1 MVITFSLILQMV
13 GIALLMTIL
22 YVIIGI
28 IPGTDETSVLVP
40 MTVILV
46 SLKVEPLVI
55 MSAFIAAV
63 VTLNITDS
71 IPTAITSIPGGVMST
86 PLVGPSQ
93 TLKKH
98 GYTSFSVQ
106 WMMLGSLIGV
116 LVSIPI
122 ALAFWGIFEFLSVQT
137 GLQISNFIKQ
147 YNGYIFLGGAI
158 LMSLTS
164 KKKWVSLLTIIPFGF
179 ATAFLRNPSLVINN
193 TLLNFLI
200 DGRTLSMTPFFLSIT
215 TGPLVY
221 GLFELLFP
229 SVFARQKV
237 EGKMTVLLEQDTKK
251 VKSGSK
257 KVVRKTAIS
266 SALGSLLF
274 FLSPVGV
281 TMMLSEFA
289 VRDEK
294 DEIQQAVQGVSV
306 VNGLSS
312 ATYLAGILISLFVFA
327 FPISPAALG
336 PGSVIFNA
344 GSNGMDGTFI
354 KSGNAGLT
362 LPVTNLL
369 IAIGIG
375 LVIGVSISVFLG
387 MKYSRKM
394 TELVFKFIAQ
404 ETVLIFLFS
413 IIALL
418 SFAEAG
424 LYGLI
429 IVLAVG
435 LFSGW
440 LNKKGAGYG
449 VQFMALYAGG
459 LFITLLKALF

>member
-1 MVITFSLILQMV
+1 MTITLSLLLQMG
-13 GIALLMTIL
+13 GIALLMTVL

-46 SLKVEPLVI
+46 SLKLNPLLI

-98 GYTSFSVQ
+98 GYTSYSVQ

-116 LVSIPI
+116 LVSLPI
-122 ALAFWGIFEFLSVQT
+122 ALAFWGLFEFISVQT
-137 GLQISNFIKQ
+137 GLQISNFIKS
-147 YNGYIFLGGAI
+147 YNEYIFLGGAV

-164 KKKWVSLLTIIPFGF
+164 KKKLVGLLTIIPFGF
-179 ATAFLRNPSLVINN
+179 ATAFLRNPNLVINN
-193 TLLNFLI
+193 TLLNVLM
-200 DGRTLSMTPFFLSIT
+200 DGHKLSMTPFFLSIT

-229 SVFARQKV
+229 SVFQKQQV
-237 EGKMTVLLEQDTKK
+237 EGKKVVLLEQDVKRVKTGTKK
-251 VKSGSK
+251 VVK
-257 KVVRKTAIS
+257 KTAIA

-281 TMMLSEFA
+281 TMMLGEFA
-289 VRDEK
+289 TRDEK
-294 DEIQQAVQGVSV
+294 DEVQEALQGVAV

-336 PGSVIFNA
+336 PGSIIFNSGA
-344 GSNGMDGTFI
+344 NGLDGTFI
-354 KSGNAGLT
+354 KFGNSGLT
-362 LPVTNLL
+362 LPKGQLL
-369 IAIGIG
+369 VAILIG
-375 LVIGVSISVFLG
+375 LVIGVSISVWLG

-394 TELVFKFIAQ
+394 TEIVFKYISQ

-424 LYGLI
+424 VYGLI

-440 LNKKGAGYG
+440 LNRKGAGYG
-449 VQFMALYAGG
+449 VQFMALYAGN
-459 LFITLLKALF
+459 LFITLLKMVF

>member
-1 MVITFSLILQMV
+1 MVITFSLILQMI
-13 GIALLMTIL
+13 GIALLMTVL

-46 SLKVEPLVI
+46 SLKVNPLLI

-86 PLVGPSQ
+86 PLVGHSQ

-98 GYTSFSVQ
+98 GFTSYSVQ
-106 WMMLGSLIGV
+106 WMMIGSLIGV
-116 LVSIPI
+116 LVSLPI
-122 ALAFWGIFEFLSVQT
+122 SLAFWGIFEFLSVQT

-147 YNGYIFLGGAI
+147 YNEYIFLGGAI
-158 LMSLTS
+158 LMSMTS
-164 KKKWVSLLTIIPFGF
+164 KKKWVGLLAIIPFGF
-179 ATAFLRNPSLVINN
+179 ATAFLRNPSLIIDN
-193 TLLNFLI
+193 TLLNFLGA
-200 DGRTLSMTPFFLSIT
+200 GRKLSMTPFFLSIT

-229 SVFARQKV
+229 SVFKKQKV
-237 EGKMTVLLEQDTKK
+237 EGKMTVLLEQDVKK
-251 VKSGSK
+251 VRTGSK

-289 VRDEK
+289 TRDEK
-294 DEIQQAVQGVSV
+294 DEVQQAIQGVSV

-312 ATYLAGILISLFVFA
+312 TTYLAGILISLFVFA

-336 PGSVIFNA
+336 PGSIIFNSGA
-344 GSNGMDGTFI
+344 GGVDGTFI
-354 KSGNAGLT
+354 KFGNSGLT
-362 LPVTNLL
+362 IAKGTLL
-369 IAIGIG
+369 VPILIG
-375 LVIGVSISVFLG
+375 LVIGVSLSTFLG

-394 TELVFKFIAQ
+394 TELVFKYIAQ

-429 IVLAVG
+429 IVVLVG

-459 LFITLLKALF
+459 LFIEIIHALF

>member
-1 MVITFSLILQMV
+1 MTITLSLLLQMG
-13 GIALLMTIL
+13 GIALLMTVL

-46 SLKVEPLVI
+46 SLKLNPLLI

-98 GYTSFSVQ
+98 GYTSYSVQ

-116 LVSIPI
+116 LVSLPI
-122 ALAFWGIFEFLSVQT
+122 ALAFWGLFEFISVQT
-137 GLQISNFIKQ
+137 GLQISNFIKS
-147 YNGYIFLGGAI
+147 YNEYIFLGGAV

-164 KKKWVSLLTIIPFGF
+164 KKKLVGLLTIIPFGF
-179 ATAFLRNPSLVINN
+179 ATAFLRNPNLVVNN
-193 TLLNFLI
+193 TLLNVLM
-200 DGRTLSMTPFFLSIT
+200 DGHKLSMTPFFLSIT

-229 SVFARQKV
+229 SVFQKQQV
-237 EGKMTVLLEQDTKK
+237 EGKKIVLLEQDVKRVKTGTKK
-251 VKSGSK
+251 VVK
-257 KVVRKTAIS
+257 KTAIA

-281 TMMLSEFA
+281 TMMLGEFA
-289 VRDEK
+289 TRDEQ
-294 DEIQQAVQGVSV
+294 DEVQEALQGVAV

-336 PGSVIFNA
+336 PGSIIFNSGA
-344 GSNGMDGTFI
+344 NGLDGTFI
-354 KSGNAGLT
+354 KFGNSGLT
-362 LPVTNLL
+362 LPKGQLL
-369 IAIGIG
+369 VAILIG
-375 LVIGVSISVFLG
+375 LTIGVSISVWLG

-394 TELVFKFIAQ
+394 TEIVFKYISQ

-424 LYGLI
+424 VYGLI

-440 LNKKGAGYG
+440 LNRKGAGYG
-449 VQFMALYAGG
+449 VQFMALYAGN
-459 LFITLLKALF
+459 LFITLLKIAF

>member
-1 MVITFSLILQMV
+1 MTITFTLIMQMIGISLF
-13 GIALLMTIL
+13 MTVL

-28 IPGTDETSVLVP
+28 IPGTDETSVIVP

-46 SLKVEPLVI
+46 SMRLNPLVI
-55 MSAFIAAV
+55 MAGFISAV
-63 VTLNITDS
+63 VTLNIADS

-98 GYTSFSVQ
+98 GYTAYSVQ
-106 WMMLGSLIGV
+106 WMMLGSLVGV
-116 LVSIPI
+116 LVSLPL
-122 ALAFWGIFEFLSVQT
+122 ALLFWGAFEFISVQT
-137 GLQISNFIKQ
+137 GLEVSNFIKT
-147 YNGYIFLGGAI
+147 YNEYIFLGGAV

-164 KKKWVSLLTIIPFGF
+164 KKKLVSLLTIIPFGF
-179 ATAFLRNPSLVINN
+179 ISAFMRNPNLVVSN
-193 TLLNFLI
+193 TLLNTL
-200 DGRTLSMTPFFLSIT
+200 GHGKTLSMTPFFLAIT

-229 SVFARQKV
+229 SVFLKQKID
-237 EGKMTVLLEQDTKK
+237 GKLDVILEKNIKK
-251 VKSGSK
+251 VQTGTTKI
-257 KVVRKTAIS
+257 VRKTAVS
-266 SALGSLLF
+266 SIFGSLLF

-281 TMMLSEFA
+281 TMMLGEFA
-289 VRDEK
+289 TRDED
-294 DEIQQAVQGVSV
+294 DEVQQALQGVAV

-312 ATYLAGILISLFVFA
+312 ATYLAGILMSLFIFA

-336 PGSVIFNA
+336 PGSVIFNS
-344 GSNGMDGTFI
+344 GTNGVDGTFI
-354 KSGNAGLT
+354 KYGNSGLT
-362 LPVTNLL
+362 LPKGQLL
-369 IAIGIG
+369 VAILIG
-375 LVIGVSISVFLG
+375 LVIGVSLTVWLG
-387 MKYSRKM
+387 MKYSQKM
-394 TELVFKFIAQ
+394 TELVFKYIAQ

-429 IVLAVG
+429 VVVLIG

-449 VQFMALYAGG
+449 VQFMALYAGN
-459 LFITLLKALF
+459 LFITLLNMLF

>member
-1 MVITFSLILQMV
+1 MSITLPLLLQMG
-13 GIALLMTIL
+13 GIALLMTVL

-46 SLKVEPLVI
+46 SLKLNPLLI
-55 MSAFIAAV
+55 MAGFIAAV

-98 GYTSFSVQ
+98 GYTSYSVQ

-116 LVSIPI
+116 LVSLPI
-122 ALAFWGIFEFLSVQT
+122 ALAFWGLFEFISVQT
-137 GLQISNFIKQ
+137 GLQISSFIKS
-147 YNGYIFLGGAI
+147 YNEYIFLGGAV
-158 LMSLTS
+158 LMSMTS
-164 KKKWVSLLTIIPFGF
+164 KKKIIGLLTIIPFGF

-193 TLLNFLI
+193 TLLNVLM
-200 DGRTLSMTPFFLSIT
+200 DGHKLSLTPFFLSIT
-215 TGPLVY
+215 TGPLIF

-229 SVFARQKV
+229 SVFQKQQV
-237 EGKMTVLLEQDTKK
+237 QGKKVVLLEQDVKRVKTGTKK
-251 VKSGSK
+251 VVK
-257 KVVRKTAIS
+257 KTIIA
-266 SALGSLLF
+266 SAFGSLLF

-281 TMMLSEFA
+281 TMMLGEFA
-289 VRDEK
+289 TRDEK
-294 DEIQQAVQGVSV
+294 DEVQEALQGVAV

-336 PGSVIFNA
+336 PGSIIFNSGA
-344 GSNGMDGTFI
+344 NGIDGTFI
-354 KSGNAGLT
+354 KFGNAGLT
-362 LPVTNLL
+362 LPKGELL
-369 IAIGIG
+369 VAILIG
-375 LVIGVSISVFLG
+375 LVIGVSISVWLG

-394 TELVFKFIAQ
+394 TEIVFKYISQ

-424 LYGLI
+424 VYGLV

-440 LNKKGAGYG
+440 LNRKGAGYG
-449 VQFMALYAGG
+449 VQFMALYAGN
-459 LFITLLKALF
+459 LFITLLKLLF

>member
-1 MVITFSLILQMV
+1 MVISLTLILQML

-46 SLKVEPLVI
+46 SLKLDPLLI
-55 MSAFIAAV
+55 MTGFIAAV

-98 GYTSFSVQ
+98 GYTSYSVQ
-106 WMMLGSLIGV
+106 WMMIGSLIGV
-116 LVSIPI
+116 LVSLPI
-122 ALAFWGIFEFLSVQT
+122 ALAFWGIFEFISVQT
-137 GLQISNFIKQ
+137 GMQVSNFIKQ
-147 YNGYIFLGGAI
+147 YNEYIFLGGAI
-158 LMSLTS
+158 LMSMTS
-164 KKKWVSLLTIIPFGF
+164 KKKWVGLLTIIPFGF
-179 ATAFLRNPSLVINN
+179 ATAFLRNPSLVIEG
-193 TLLNFLI
+193 TLLNFLVA
-200 DGRTLSMTPFFLSIT
+200 GRKLSMTPFFLSIT

-229 SVFARQKV
+229 SVFKKQKV
-237 EGKMTVLLEQDTKK
+237 EGKMTVLLEQDIKK
-251 VKSGSK
+251 VKTGTK

-281 TMMLSEFA
+281 TMMLGEFA
-289 VRDEK
+289 TRDEK
-294 DEIQQAVQGVSV
+294 DEVQQAIQGVAV
-306 VNGLSS
+306 VNGISS

-344 GSNGMDGTFI
+344 GANGVDGTFI
-354 KSGNAGLT
+354 QFGNSGLT
-362 LPVTNLL
+362 LPKGNLL
-369 IAIGIG
+369 VAIIIGI
-375 LVIGVSISVFLG
+375 VVGVSISVFLG

-394 TELVFKFIAQ
+394 TELVFKYIAQ

-424 LYGLI
+424 VYGLI